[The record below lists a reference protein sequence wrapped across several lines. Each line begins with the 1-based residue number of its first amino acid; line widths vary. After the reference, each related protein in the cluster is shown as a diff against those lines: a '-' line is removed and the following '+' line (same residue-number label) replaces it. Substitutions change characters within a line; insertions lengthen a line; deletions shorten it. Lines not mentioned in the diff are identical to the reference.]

1 MNKCLLIHNICLV
14 LAMAPIVSHAT
25 DAAAAET
32 VSPGAGRPNGGDYSI
47 PAPILSSRAAG
58 LASGL
63 ASGRGH
69 DTGAA
74 ESRYTSLP

>member
-1 MNKCLLIHNICLV
+1 MNKCFLIHNICLS

-25 DAAAAET
+25 DAAET

-47 PAPILSSRAAG
+47 PAPILCSRAAG

>member
-1 MNKCLLIHNICLV
+1 MNKCLLIYNICLV
-14 LAMAPIVSHAT
+14 LAMAPIVSR
-25 DAAAAET
+25 AAET

-47 PAPILSSRAAG
+47 PAPILCSRAAG